1 MFSSCII
8 GMKQAYFAVILVS
21 IYLLIYT
28 IFAHSPAMGW
38 LTPTMFVLSP
48 FLVIWMVYT
57 VLKKGEYNGPELAS
71 EQEFGYQDRPDLSK
85 SNSRSE
91 LN

>member
-1 MFSSCII
+1 
-8 GMKQAYFAVILVS
+8 MKQANFAVISVS

-28 IFAHSPAMGW
+28 IFAHSPAMAW

-85 SNSRSE
+85 SHSRSE

>member
-1 MFSSCII
+1 MR
-8 GMKQAYFAVILVS
+8 QANFAVVSVS

-28 IFAHSPAMGW
+28 IFAHTPAMAW
-38 LTPTMFVLSP
+38 ITPTMFVLSP

-57 VLKKGEYNGPELAS
+57 VLKKGEYNGPEFAP
-71 EQEFGYQDRPDLSK
+71 EQEFGYQDRSDLSN
-85 SNSRSE
+85 SNSGSE